1 LLRIATTVLVLGL
14 LGGTAAAFAVTEG
27 LKLQKSPIFGTQVT
41 KDFSPVCRC
50 PTASAQ
56 ISFRL
61 RHADHLT
68 LSIETEAGRVVR
80 TIFVSRPISAGFHT
94 YAWNGRLEGGALA
107 HDQVYKPRLELDDA
121 DRTINL
127 PNGISVDTTRPH
139 VLSVGV
145 VITRLRVLVRY
156 RASEHAHALLSVGRR
171 VVVKTYRSPLVGSV
185 EISRRTLKALGVH
198 GHLGIAL
205 VDTAGN
211 RSKTRVLRYVVR
223 ESA

>member
-1 LLRIATTVLVLGL
+1 MLVLAL

-27 LKLQKSPIFGTQVT
+27 LKLQKSPILGTRVT
-41 KDFSPVCRC
+41 KVFSPVCRC
-50 PTASAQ
+50 PTAAAQ

-68 LSIETEAGRVVR
+68 LSIETKAGRVVR
-80 TIFVSRPISAGFHT
+80 TIFGSRPVPAGFHS
-94 YAWNGRLEGGALA
+94 YAWNGRLEDGAFA
-107 HDQVYKPRLELDDA
+107 PDQIYKPRLELDDA

-127 PNGISVDTTRPH
+127 PNGISLDTVRPH

-145 VITRLRVLVRY
+145 VLTRLRVLVRY
-156 RASEHAHALLSVGRR
+156 RASEHAHALLSVGGR
-171 VVVKTYRSPLVGSV
+171 VVVKTYRSPLVGAV
-185 EISRRTLKALGVH
+185 EISRRTLKALGVN

-211 RSKTRVLRYVVR
+211 RSKTRVLRYVIR
-223 ESA
+223 RSA